1 MDLTPALFRTAHGPL
16 IKAVDALMRF
26 WAFMLLAVG
35 RPVCLRHERKD
46 ALVSISGSEL
56 ARP

>member
-1 MDLTPALFRTAHGPL
+1 MDLTAALFRTAHGPL
-16 IKAVDALMRF
+16 IKAVDALMRC

-46 ALVSISGSEL
+46 ALLSVSGFEL